1 MGRQGLVVALI
12 AVGVTTTAFADPP
25 ADKPARK
32 PAART
37 VDDSAREGHPS
48 GVQQQTALKA
58 MQGALRRA
66 SRDNVRK
73 QRHEELQL
81 RLKGREMSA
90 PIRLELRN
98 HARRMSRLQRIR
110 LLAVTTDPTLL
121 VRIDGLI
128 ARETARHERHMT
140 VLIARATAAPPAR
153 PEDHEPDDEVE
164 E

>member
-1 MGRQGLVVALI
+1 MGRRRLVMALI
-12 AVGVTTTAFADPP
+12 AVGVSTTAFADPP
-25 ADKPARK
+25 ADKPAHK
-32 PAART
+32 PKALT
-37 VDDSAREGHPS
+37 VEEAAREGHPS
-48 GVQQQTALKA
+48 GVEQQAALKA

-128 ARETARHERHMT
+128 ARETARHEHRMT
-140 VLIARATAAPPAR
+140 ALVARVSAAAPAR